1 MPEWPYNF
9 GWKLNLQ
16 KVINRSFLAEGNGLT
31 WEVRGDTRHKKV
43 DIKKGNDENTKE
55 KVVDMYWVSGMLM
68 DMERQQSQP
77 LEVIVRSNFTYDR
90 LLGQ

>member
-31 WEVRGDTRHKKV
+31 WEVRGNTGHKKV
-43 DIKKGNDENTKE
+43 DTRKGDDENTKE
-55 KVVDMYWVSGMLM
+55 QEVDMYWVSGMLM

-77 LEVIVRSNFTYDR
+77 LEVIVRSNLTYDR